1 MRESHRYRCAT
12 VTPVISLPTDRDRP
26 GRPMS
31 ARVDLS
37 GRRAL
42 VTGAGQ
48 GVGRGVALALAEV
61 GAEVLV
67 NDLVPGR
74 AKAVA
79 AEVRDLGGRAQAVPF
94 DVTDGAAVDAAL
106 TGAGRVDVLV
116 NNAGNAGRADGSF
129 GELRAFVEL
138 EAAQWEPFLQVNLY
152 GVMHVTRAV
161 LPGMVARGHGR
172 VVVVV
177 SDSGRTG
184 EAGMAVYAAAKAG
197 AAGLVRS
204 LAREVAAHGVT
215 VNALALG
222 SVNAMEHAPALEQE
236 RLGRLLRRYPV
247 GRRGLPADVAHAVL
261 FFGAD
266 QAAWVTGQTLSLN
279 GGYSI
284 SA

>member
-1 MRESHRYRCAT
+1 
-12 VTPVISLPTDRDRP
+12 
-26 GRPMS
+26 MS

-222 SVNAMEHAPALEQE
+222 SVNAMEHAPELEQE